1 MCRVSFNP
9 CRSWWPTIAEP
20 SPLLVQLPQ
29 VVSPPAVEKYPP
41 ASEPVRMSC
50 SFGVS
55 PRPFT
60 ISPFSVKAVCLSRVL
75 CPECRSSTLFPTT
88 TPLAF
93 CHGPLPMR
101 LRASTPWSPPGKL
114 VLRYARQFVAFA
126 PAALA
131 SAAQCASAPSSPPR
145 SAPLPVPVL
154 VTKNVMF
161 ACCACARGDTPAP
174 ASATDP
180 KIPAAAI
187 LENLIWP
194 PSGWVELG

>member
-9 CRSWWPTIAEP
+9 CRAWWPTIAEP

-29 VVSPPAVEKYPP
+29 VVSPPAVEKRPSG
-41 ASEPVRMSC
+41 SEPVRMSC

-55 PRPFT
+55 PRPLT
-60 ISPFSVKAVCLSRVL
+60 ISPFSFKAVCLLRLL
-75 CPECRSSTLFPTT
+75 CSECRSLTLFATT

-101 LRASTPWSPPGKL
+101 LRASVPASPPGKV

-131 SAAQCASAPSSPPR
+131 SAAQCASALQAAEIGAVALAHAGHEERHACLLGVHGRRDAYPSQDGR
-145 SAPLPVPVL
+145 DE
-154 VTKNVMF
+154 NV
-161 ACCACARGDTPAP
+161 CCGNSRKAHLT
-174 ASATDP
+174 SV
-180 KIPAAAI
+180 
-187 LENLIWP
+187 WM
-194 PSGWVELG
+194 V